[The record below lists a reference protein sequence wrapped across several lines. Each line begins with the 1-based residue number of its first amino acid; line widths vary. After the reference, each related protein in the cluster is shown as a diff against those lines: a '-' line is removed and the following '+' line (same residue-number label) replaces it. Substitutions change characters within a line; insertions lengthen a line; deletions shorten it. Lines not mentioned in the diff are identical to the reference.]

1 MPANLRNIFQT
12 NVGTCRYFHYLCR
25 KRITMVDLTE
35 EKDRIKTFV
44 SYDSKLITMPVKVA
58 DRAELHAEV
67 VADALLDTGSM
78 VTVMSRRLAAA
89 LSLELEEG
97 ETMSGVGHDLQT
109 KIALAL
115 AFPGNGDWYT
125 FIRPRVIPNIYLG
138 IDLIIGLDV
147 LRRGD
152 LMMKHQDN
160 GTEVTFVFDE
170 RYFVNVRRD
179 TVAEAYKKY
188 QNVCAKFLIKDF
200 L

>member
-1 MPANLRNIFQT
+1 
-12 NVGTCRYFHYLCR
+12 
-25 KRITMVDLTE
+25 MVDLTE

>member
-1 MPANLRNIFQT
+1 
-12 NVGTCRYFHYLCR
+12 
-25 KRITMVDLTE
+25 MVDLTE

-97 ETMSGVGHDLQT
+97 EIMSGVGHDLQT

-138 IDLIIGLDV
+138 
-147 LRRGD
+147 
-152 LMMKHQDN
+152 
-160 GTEVTFVFDE
+160 
-170 RYFVNVRRD
+170 
-179 TVAEAYKKY
+179 
-188 QNVCAKFLIKDF
+188 
-200 L
+200 